1 MYWPKRHSMCHSN
14 SNIFFCILFLINRW
28 EIWFLCI
35 QFHFNTHID
44 LCNCHCKQDTEQFHC
59 PRKLIC
65 AIALKS
71 HPPPIPD
78 HWFVLHH
85 YIFILLKM
93 SYKWKYT
100 VCNVLRSSSFTQH
113 NTFQIDS
120 NCCML
125 FPFYHWVIFHWM
137 NVPQFVY
144 TFIPQRIFVIIQ
156 MLVIMN
162 RTL

>member
-1 MYWPKRHSMCHSN
+1 MVYSSMN
-14 SNIFFCILFLINRW
+14 SNIWIHSYHHYYNW
-28 EIWFLCI
+28 Y
-35 QFHFNTHID
+35 
-44 LCNCHCKQDTEQFHC
+44 TEQFHC
-59 PRKLIC
+59 PRKLTY

-71 HPPPIPD
+71 QPPPIPN
-78 HWFVLHH
+78 HWFILHH

-100 VCNVLRSSSFTQH
+100 VRNVLRSSSFTQH

-120 NCCML
+120 SCCVF

-137 NVPQFVY
+137 NIPQFCLSIHSTKDICYYLDVGDY
-144 TFIPQRIFVIIQ
+144 E
-156 MLVIMN
+156 